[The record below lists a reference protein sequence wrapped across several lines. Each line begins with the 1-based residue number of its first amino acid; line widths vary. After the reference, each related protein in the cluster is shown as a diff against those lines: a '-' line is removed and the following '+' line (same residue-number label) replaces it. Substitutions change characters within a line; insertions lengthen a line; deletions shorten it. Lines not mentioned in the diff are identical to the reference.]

1 MTLARIRPMLALGA
15 LAAVVAACG
24 SGAPS
29 ESDVLASLADG
40 VVVPRY
46 EALAESTAALDGA
59 LADLCASPSDA
70 ALGAAR
76 DAWRRVGAAWAQSEA
91 SGVGPVMDRRS
102 GGLIAWPVVQPERIE
117 TLVAERPDLTAEAAR
132 SEISSTQ
139 RGLGGVEH
147 ALFAPDAGDALTPG
161 SARCAY
167 LLAVAGAAAAEAA
180 AIRGEWTAYKD
191 VFAGRS
197 GGALSASDS
206 VAELVRTQVF
216 LIRTIVDMRLAGA
229 LGLRGEPDPSA
240 IPGGAA
246 MNALA
251 DLRNQIEGMRAV
263 YQGAEGGLG
272 LSALIAPLSG
282 GADERMRERFAA
294 SLAALDAVG
303 GGLRSA
309 AAERSPEALAVH
321 EALTALQTTLSTEV
335 VSLLGVAVG
344 FSDTDGDSLR

>member
-1 MTLARIRPMLALGA
+1 MTPLLIRPILALGA
-15 LAAVVAACG
+15 LAAVAVACG

-46 EALAESTAALDGA
+46 EALAEETAALEGA
-59 LADLCASPSDA
+59 LADLCAAPSDA

-76 DAWRRVGAAWAQSEA
+76 DAWRGASAAWAQSEA
-91 SGVGPVMDRRS
+91 SGVGPVMERRS

-117 TLVAERPDLTAEAAR
+117 ALIADRPDLTAEAAK

-147 ALFAPDAGDALTPG
+147 ALFAADAADALTPG

-167 LLAVAGAAAAEAA
+167 LSAVAGAAAAEAA
-180 AIRGEWTAYKD
+180 AIRDEWAAYKD
-191 VFAGRS
+191 VFAGS
-197 GGALSASDS
+197 SGALSASDS

-229 LGLRGEPDPSA
+229 LGLRGEPDPFA

-251 DLRNQIEGMRAV
+251 DLRNQVEGMRAV
-263 YQGAEGGLG
+263 HQGAEGGLG
-272 LSALIAPLSG
+272 VSALVAPLSA
-282 GADERMRERFAA
+282 GADERVRERFAA
-294 SLAALDAVG
+294 ALAALDAVG
-303 GGLRSA
+303 GPLRSA

-321 EALTALQTTLSTEV
+321 DALAALQTTLSTEV

>member
-1 MTLARIRPMLALGA
+1 MTLIRPMLALGA
-15 LAAVVAACG
+15 LAAVAAACG
-24 SGAPS
+24 PGAPS
-29 ESDVLASLADG
+29 ESDVLASLADD

-46 EALAESTAALDGA
+46 EALADETAALEGA
-59 LADLCASPSDA
+59 LADLCAAPSDA
-70 ALGAAR
+70 ALSAAR
-76 DAWRRVGAAWAQSEA
+76 DAWRRASAAWAQSEA
-91 SGVGPVMDRRS
+91 SGVGPVMERRS
-102 GGLIAWPVVQPERIE
+102 VGLIAWPVVQPERIDA
-117 TLVAERPDLTAEAAR
+117 LIASRPDLTAEAAR

-139 RGLGGVEH
+139 RGLGGVER
-147 ALFAPDAGDALTPG
+147 ALFAMDAGDAPSPG

-167 LLAVAGAAAAEAA
+167 LAAVAGAAAAEAA
-180 AIRGEWTAYKD
+180 ALRDEWAAYKD

-197 GGALSASDS
+197 DALSASES

-229 LGLRGEPDPSA
+229 LGLRGDPDPSA

-251 DLRNQIEGMRAV
+251 DLRDQIEGMRAV

-272 LSALIAPLSG
+272 VSALIAPLSE
-282 GADERMRERFAA
+282 GADERVREGFAA

-303 GGLRSA
+303 GPLQSA
-309 AAERSPEALAVH
+309 AAARAPEALALH